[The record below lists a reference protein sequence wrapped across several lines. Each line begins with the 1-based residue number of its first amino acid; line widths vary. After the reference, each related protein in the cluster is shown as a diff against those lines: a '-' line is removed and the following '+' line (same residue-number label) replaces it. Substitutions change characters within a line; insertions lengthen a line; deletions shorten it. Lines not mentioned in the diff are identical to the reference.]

1 MGLSVNELSRLNREA
16 TCFAIPLTSDSRVL
30 IMEHLRQH
38 GAVVVGS
45 TLLAIDK
52 DSFFATCT
60 NNDGA
65 FVVGASDHIC
75 VAAKTADNDGIA
87 NAILWAEGESVC
99 GWVE

>member
-30 IMEHLRQH
+30 ILEHLRQH

-52 DSFFATCT
+52 NSFFATVT
-60 NNDGA
+60 NKDGS

-75 VAAKTADNDGIA
+75 AAANNADDDGIA
-87 NAILWAEGESVC
+87 HAILWAEGEPIC
-99 GWVE
+99 DWAE